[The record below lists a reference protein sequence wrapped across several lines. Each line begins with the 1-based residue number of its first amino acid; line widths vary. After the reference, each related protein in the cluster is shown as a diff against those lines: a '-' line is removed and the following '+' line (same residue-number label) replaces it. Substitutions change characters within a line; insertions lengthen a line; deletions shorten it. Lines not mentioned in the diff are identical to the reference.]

1 MKKTNENEVVQSSKR
16 KVKKKV
22 TKNPQEKKVTKK
34 SSKNKLPKEKG
45 FTLVELL
52 AVIAIIGILSLV
64 AIGVY
69 NGVSKNS
76 KQKAYESKVEQI
88 KTSAAKWARENNVDK
103 TTTISVNKLVVEGY
117 LTADES
123 TDNGLSKIVNPT
135 NNENM
140 ICKIVELKYKNGE
153 ILTEYIESSNNCSL
167 AEQALDDKKITA
179 ILKEKV
185 PNTSPTLN
193 SNNQFSWTN
202 QPVSLIVSSSVYDSS
217 AVSITYDYEGN
228 SIEKQKTGSAFYNTN
243 PKTTSYAENPDGYY
257 NVFNID
263 ADVIYDG
270 NITITYKLT
279 DGSSKSKTVNV
290 RIDKEEATASVIAK
304 AEWVT
309 ANQKVVIKTDDGN
322 GSGPAK
328 LYVGTGDNYKAN
340 SVKPLDLC
348 SNGKCVYEKEYEVPS
363 VGEYNIWTEDK
374 AGNISKYP
382 KNKISVNNIDTTRPD
397 CSINF
402 DGTKGESDWY
412 ISEVIPRVTT
422 TTAGISGL
430 YFGLAKENTKNYSN
444 YIGYSEIG
452 NVPIT
457 KQGDTKGQK
466 YTCAV
471 KSLAGLSADHNA
483 IVKVDTVKP
492 AINSFSISS
501 QSNSYKT
508 NVVNVSLNA
517 VDATSEVA
525 KMCIQTSSDVNS
537 CSWQNYST
545 SSTASTG
552 ISHQYGGTVRF
563 YAWVKDNAGW
573 VSQMKE
579 SSDYTV
585 YRSCS
590 QSNNIINNG
599 SYTCAAYGACSNVC
613 GGGTQYAT
621 KTQPKKDKFTGDACT
636 SEVTSNGCSQ
646 SCGGKKV
653 SNRGTCS
660 IPAGATCSV
669 TCGTGTKSGTRTI
682 SYVSTID
689 GSSCGTSSESCQ
701 ESCTVT
707 DNQAPTINSV
717 TLTVT
722 GASTATVSVS
732 AKDKGCSGIKEY
744 QYTLAGQTYT
754 STSST
759 YNFTGITRAGNY
771 QATVTVTDHSGNHS
785 SKSSSKLCIAGSYKV
800 SNKKYSVGDRVNYVC
815 DSWTVMKNNSG
826 SVQLIRNSPMNKADV
841 ELAGIDTN
849 GTALVDG
856 CNGNACKISHC
867 AWARNNPQS
876 GYCYIYGTRAASTN
890 NSNANSKKGHI
901 AYSWEKSYIKLVLN
915 TYLSNN
921 YLLSQAKSSE
931 NLVEMTFSD
940 EIKSNKGYIRV
951 PTMAEGSAD
960 NALSWINKSNPDH
973 DWSWTLS
980 KHDNTGPAHNSY
992 TRHYWTIQGYGNTAA
1007 RIYPVI
1013 LVKKG

>member
-402 DGTKGESDWY
+402 DGTKGESNWY

-646 SCGGKKV
+646 SCGGV
-653 SNRGTCS
+653 STTETCTDPVAKSTCS
-660 IPAGATCSV
+660 NACGGTYKTTKTCTKKSTDGSKV
-669 TCGTGTKSGTRTI
+669 CKTRDVEETVNCGGKLPESCTTSDYGSCTDSCGGTKSKTKTCKTMATDNKTQCGKTSTSKVETTNCGGKKAEYGTCKAKSGAKCSKTCGGGTKAGTKTGK
-682 SYVSTID
+682 YVSTVD
-689 GSSCGTSSESCQ
+689 GKTCSSAHGTPAAENCNIACNTQSCC
-701 ESCTVT
+701 S
-707 DNQAPTINSV
+707 
-717 TLTVT
+717 
-722 GASTATVSVS
+722 ASNPS
-732 AKDKGCSGIKEY
+732 ACPV
-744 QYTLAGQTYT
+744 
-754 STSST
+754 
-759 YNFTGITRAGNY
+759 R
-771 QATVTVTDHSGNHS
+771 
-785 SKSSSKLCIAGSYKV
+785 
-800 SNKKYSVGDRVNYVC
+800 YVC
-815 DSWTVMKNNSG
+815 DYTGTYLHVKDEH
-826 SVQLIRNSPMNKADV
+826 ADYQTGDIV
-841 ELAGIDTN
+841 VNGGDKVYLLDTN
-849 GTALVDG
+849 GKFY
-856 CNGNACKISHC
+856 KISY
-867 AWARNNPQS
+867 N
-876 GYCYIYGTRAASTN
+876 
-890 NSNANSKKGHI
+890 KKV
-901 AYSWEKSYIKLVLN
+901 YYVRDKC
-915 TYLSNN
+915 
-921 YLLSQAKSSE
+921 
-931 NLVEMTFSD
+931 
-940 EIKSNKGYIRV
+940 
-951 PTMAEGSAD
+951 
-960 NALSWINKSNPDH
+960 INK
-973 DWSWTLS
+973 
-980 KHDNTGPAHNSY
+980 TGANCDTKCP
-992 TRHYWTIQGYGNTAA
+992 G
-1007 RIYPVI
+1007 
-1013 LVKKG
+1013 